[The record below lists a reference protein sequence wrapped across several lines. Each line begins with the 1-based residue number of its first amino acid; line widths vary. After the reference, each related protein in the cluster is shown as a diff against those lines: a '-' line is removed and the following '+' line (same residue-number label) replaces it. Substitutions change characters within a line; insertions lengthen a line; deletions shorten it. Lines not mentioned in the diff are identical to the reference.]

1 MIKIASNTTQ
11 LINPESI
18 MNRHFYSVIYKE
30 INPEAIMNEH
40 FYIDKEV
47 VTESH
52 TLKNITA
59 VNSAV
64 LFHSESKS
72 SSFYASKHPYHKTF
86 L

>member
-1 MIKIASNTTQ
+1 
-11 LINPESI
+11 
-18 MNRHFYSVIYKE
+18 MNK
-30 INPEAIMNEH
+30 H
-40 FYIDKEV
+40 FYIDKEI

-72 SSFYASKHPYHKTF
+72 SSFYANEHH
-86 L
+86 